1 MARIAQNLPD
11 AIRKLLAALKQH
23 KTCLMQSGNYWLT
36 KISTKLAFNAI
47 RNSEHTIE
55 ALVTL
60 WTRTSQGEETFY
72 LVTMEVGL

>member
-1 MARIAQNLPD
+1 
-11 AIRKLLAALKQH
+11 
-23 KTCLMQSGNYWLT
+23 MQSE
-36 KISTKLAFNAI
+36 IQ
-47 RNSEHTIE
+47 HTIE